1 MEQSPDNKLPK
12 IKILGIDEK
21 DDGDLN
27 VEFEVCDEF
36 LDYAQFELGVEELSQ
51 EQLGEYVKELI
62 QKSINKEDGYEI
74 KKNFTENP
82 KTNIDN

>member
-36 LDYAQFELGVEELSQ
+36 LDYAQFALGVEELTQ
-51 EQLGEYVKELI
+51 EQLGSYVKDLI
-62 QKSINKEDGYEI
+62 TKSINKEDGYDI
-74 KKNFTENP
+74 KQNFTENT